1 MPDYTDFDFS
11 LFSDLEL
18 VSMQSESRKIVD
30 LDFVNAVLT
39 ELGRR
44 QKARLSTETAPYL
57 KKGAYFTLPPPEQKN
72 QP

>member
-1 MPDYTDFDFS
+1 MPDYTDFDFN

-18 VSMQSESRKIVD
+18 VSMQSESRKIGDV
-30 LDFVNAVLT
+30 DFVNAILI

-44 QKARLSTETAPYL
+44 QKARLSTETAP
-57 KKGAYFTLPPPEQKN
+57 EQKN